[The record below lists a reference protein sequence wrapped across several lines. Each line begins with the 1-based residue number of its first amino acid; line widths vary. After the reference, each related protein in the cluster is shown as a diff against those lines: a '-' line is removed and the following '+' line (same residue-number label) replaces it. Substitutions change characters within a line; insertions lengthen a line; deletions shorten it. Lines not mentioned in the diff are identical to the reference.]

1 LQYICSHRPQGIII
15 NPNSKIVVA
24 ITQRIDSVS
33 GRAELRDALDQ
44 RLVQWL
50 VHAGFLPVAVPNTLS
65 DTGQPSEQTL
75 ESWLQAIQPDALILS
90 GGNDIGEYP
99 ARDATERYLLTWAE
113 ARRNPVLGICRG
125 LQMMSVWAGV
135 DLVKQ
140 EGHVGTRHQ
149 LAITERID
157 EWPASVNSYHN
168 WGLSSCPDGFEVAA
182 RAEDGSI
189 EAIRHTT
196 LPWEGWMWHP
206 ERETPFSSQDNQRLK
221 RLFSGQ

>member
-1 LQYICSHRPQGIII
+1 M
-15 NPNSKIVVA
+15 A
-24 ITQRIDSVS
+24 ITQRIDSVA

-50 VHAGFLPVAVPNTLS
+50 VHAGFLPVIVPNTLS
-65 DTGQPSEQTL
+65 GTGYPSEQTL
-75 ESWLQAIQPDALILS
+75 ESWLQAVQPGALILS

-99 ARDATERYLLTWAE
+99 ARDATERYLLAWAE
-113 ARRNPVLGICRG
+113 ASRVPVLGICRG
-125 LQMMSVWAGV
+125 LQMMAVWAGV
-135 DLVKQ
+135 DLVKR

-149 LAITERID
+149 LVVPALKD
-157 EWPASVNSYHN
+157 EWPTEVNSYHN
-168 WGLSSCPDGFEVAA
+168 WGLVSCPDGFKVAA

-189 EAIRHTT
+189 EAIRHVE

-206 ERETPFSSQDNQRLK
+206 EREAPFSPQDIKRLK